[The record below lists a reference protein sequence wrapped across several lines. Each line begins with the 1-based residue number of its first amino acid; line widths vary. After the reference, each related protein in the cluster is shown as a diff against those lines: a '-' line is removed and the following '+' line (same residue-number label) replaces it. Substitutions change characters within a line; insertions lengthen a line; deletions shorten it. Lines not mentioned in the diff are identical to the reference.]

1 MYPVYCLGDI
11 MKTIHLLRCGLGA
24 LALLTAIIL
33 ALYVPANA
41 QEDDDDGYGYYEVVG
56 TSSLNIRE
64 RPYTT
69 SRVLAVAQ
77 KGEIL
82 VKWKRYCSLRPWC
95 PVQLDDVQGWAG
107 KAYLRE
113 ADPED

>member
-1 MYPVYCLGDI
+1 
-11 MKTIHLLRCGLGA
+11 MKTTHLLRSGLGA

-33 ALYVPANA
+33 AFYVPANA
-41 QEDDDDGYGYYEVVG
+41 QEDDGYGYYEIVG

-77 KGEIL
+77 KGDIV

-95 PVQLDDVQGWAG
+95 PVQVGDVQGWAG

-113 ADPED
+113 VDPED